1 MTDQNFTIPQDI
13 REGYS
18 VFKSFFLELT
28 DTMQIEAQEWIDEL
42 KSTIKRWK
50 EGGPEPDWNSF
61 RESANEIC
69 HEDGMPSLFEE
80 E

>member
-18 VFKSFFLELT
+18 VFKSFFLDLT
-28 DTMQIEAQEWIDEL
+28 DTMQIEAQEWTHDL
-42 KSTIKRWK
+42 KDSIKCWK
-50 EGGPEPDWNSF
+50 EGGPEPDWSGF

-69 HEDGMPSLFEE
+69 HDDGMPSLFEE